1 MEAMFWRFP
10 HIGEQ
15 IVGLLEDRSLAKCRD
30 IGRSWMEF
38 VDDQRFY
45 QDKIKQIIDEKA
57 KLFYRG
63 RNRGRSERSLMHD
76 AAIAGQT
83 QIFINA
89 FEEDIDRN
97 SKFISGNTPLHDAA
111 ENGHLG
117 IFIHIISEIPRLQR
131 KHPINGSG
139 DTPLH
144 KAAIEGHYDIF
155 QMTLPNILDK
165 NPRNYG
171 GFTPLH
177 IAAEHGHSEICQYII
192 SWVGDS
198 VDEEM
203 PKSDCLM
210 TPLHLAASNGHIS
223 VCLSLIAL
231 YKDINNLFK
240 VENHKDAYGDTP
252 LHKAA
257 LNGHLEVFFTVTSRI
272 QNINPR
278 NDRGFTPLH
287 FAARYGY
294 LNVCEYIIDR
304 VPDKNPTNDNLWTP
318 LHDAASHGC
327 TAVCQLIIKNNQR
340 DIHPEDKFGR
350 TPLFLARKNGY
361 SQTARVLSSWKP
373 KHRGINKHKINK
385 NNYKM

>member
-15 IVGLLEDRSLAKCRD
+15 IVGLLEDKSLAKCRD

-45 QDKIKQIIDEKA
+45 QDKINQTMDEKA

-63 RNRGRSERSLMHD
+63 RNRGRSERSPMHD
-76 AAIAGQT
+76 AAIAGHT
-83 QIFINA
+83 QSFINA

-111 ENGHLG
+111 EKGHLG
-117 IFIHIISEIPRLQR
+117 IVVYIITEIPRLLR
-131 KHPINGSG
+131 KHPRNGSG

-144 KAAIEGHYDIF
+144 KAAIEGHLDIF
-155 QMTLPNILDK
+155 QRIIPNLHDK

-177 IAAEHGHSEICQYII
+177 IAAEYGHGEICQFII
-192 SWVGDS
+192 DWVDAT
-198 VDEEM
+198 VDEIN

-210 TPLHLAASNGHIS
+210 TPIHLSAYRGHMNI
-223 VCLSLIAL
+223 CNAMIAMC
-231 YKDINNLFK
+231 KEMNNHFK
-240 VENHKDAYGDTP
+240 VENLKNAAGDTP

-257 LNGHLEVFFTVTSRI
+257 IFGHLEVFFMVTSRI

-278 NDRGFTPLH
+278 NYEGFTPLH
-287 FAARYGY
+287 FAAGHGH
-294 LNVCEYIIDR
+294 LPVCQYIIDR
-304 VPDKNPTNDNLWTP
+304 VPDKNPRTSEIIWTP
-318 LHDAASHGC
+318 LHLAAANGQ
-327 TAVCQLIIKNNQR
+327 TAVCQLLIKYNQR
-340 DIHPEDKFGR
+340 DVHLEDKNGD
-350 TPLFLARKNGY
+350 TPLSLARKFGY
-361 SQTARVLSSWKP
+361 GQTARVLSAWKL
-373 KHRGINKHKINK
+373 KHRRVSKHKHNF
-385 NNYKM
+385 KM